1 MTTIPHPRQ
10 TRQPDAYLTHATL
23 DLALLDATQ
32 LAEHAEAAAA
42 QLSRGSFTSAQVLF
56 LKSMAQR
63 AREDQAVLARWTA
76 RWAAILDAE
85 AAAQRGAK

>member
-10 TRQPDAYLTHATL
+10 TRQPDAYLTHAAL
-23 DLALLDATQ
+23 DQALLDATQ

-42 QLSRGSFTSAQVLF
+42 QLSRGSFDTSQVKL
-56 LKSMAQR
+56 LTRMAQR

-76 RWAAILDAE
+76 RWAATLDAE
-85 AAAQRGAK
+85 TAAQRGTK